1 MAPDSSP
8 LWALRSSF
16 SERPSDDRTFG
27 CPRQLFAPI
36 IIAAN
41 KARQARDSLP
51 TWVWEAVPDVIQK
64 PVDEIFAAVEAYE
77 RFVGA
82 LAARTATE
90 PHIERTV

>member
-1 MAPDSSP
+1 MTGP
-8 LWALRSSF
+8 LAAL
-16 SERPSDDRTFG
+16 DR
-27 CPRQLFAPI
+27 LFAPI

-51 TWVWEAVPDVIQK
+51 TWAWEAVPDVIQK

-82 LAARTATE
+82 LEANGAITSLTPR
-90 PHIERTV
+90 P